1 MTTTTKLP
9 VLDLTKGTE
18 RRPSEPFAATKAW
31 TRGSLRPSEWS
42 VPVSDAVKREL
53 AAVVTAL
60 RQQTLPMLLLR
71 REHFELAASR
81 RMMAEA
87 KHMTDTGRGFTM
99 IDRLPLD
106 DWSEEEGRT
115 VYWLLGQLFSQPV
128 AQSSK
133 GTIFREVV
141 NAEGN
146 FGYGHN
152 GANGT
157 GRLTYHSDNSGNR
170 LLPTYA
176 ALLCLHG
183 AEAGGES
190 QYCSLYTMYN
200 ALLAAAPDALERL
213 FQPFLHDRQ
222 GKVPDGEPQ
231 VLKAPAITYDDQ
243 RLTSRFS
250 MNKIRSGYSKAG
262 EDLDERTEAAMET
275 LVDLIDAKKL
285 AAEYLM
291 ERGHIQIINNREG
304 LHHRSAFR
312 EGPVHKRH
320 MVRLW
325 MRDMGRPFYDG

>member
-1 MTTTTKLP
+1 MTTTSKPP
-9 VLDLTKGTE
+9 VLDLTAGME
-18 RRPSEPFAATKAW
+18 RRPNGPFAVAKVW
-31 TRGSLRPSEWS
+31 TRASLRPSEWT
-42 VPVSDAVKREL
+42 VPVTDAVKREL
-53 AAVVTAL
+53 AAVVASL
-60 RQQTLPMLLLR
+60 RKQTLPVLLLR
-71 REHFELAASR
+71 PEQFDLAASR

-87 KHMTDTGRGFTM
+87 KHMTDAGRGFTM

-106 DWSEEEGRT
+106 DWSEEEGRA

-157 GRLTYHSDNSGNR
+157 GRLTYHSDNSSNR
-170 LLPTYA
+170 LIPTYA
-176 ALLCLHG
+176 ALFCLHG
-183 AEAGGES
+183 AEEGGES

-200 ALLAAAPDALERL
+200 ALSREAPDVLDRL
-213 FQPFLHDRQ
+213 FQPFFHDRQ
-222 GKVPDGEPQ
+222 GKAPAGEPD
-231 VLKAPAITYDDQ
+231 VLMAPAVSYDG
-243 RLTSRFS
+243 RYLTSRFS
-250 MNKIRSGYSKAG
+250 MNKIRNGYKKAG
-262 EDLDERTEAAMET
+262 EEFDRRTQAAMENM
-275 LVDLIDAKKL
+275 IDIIDGGNL

-304 LHHRSAFR
+304 LHYRKAFR
-312 EGPVHKRH
+312 DGPVHKRH

-325 MRDMGRPFYDG
+325 LRDTGSPFYEG

>member
-1 MTTTTKLP
+1 MISTP
-9 VLDLTKGTE
+9 AILDLTLGTE
-18 RRPSEPFAATKAW
+18 RRPSGPFDGDKAW
-31 TRGSLRPSEWS
+31 TRQALRPSDWT
-42 VPVSDAVKREL
+42 VTVTDAVKREL
-53 AAVVTAL
+53 AQVVASL
-60 RQQTLPMLLLR
+60 RQQTLPVYLLR
-71 REHFELAASR
+71 PAHFELAASR

-87 KHMTDTGRGFTM
+87 KHLTDAGRGFAM

-106 DWSEEEGRT
+106 DWSEEEGRA

-146 FGYGHN
+146 NGYGYN

-190 QYCSLYTMYN
+190 QYCSLYTMFN
-200 ALLAAAPDALERL
+200 ALREAAPDALERL

-231 VLKAPAITYDDQ
+231 VLKAPAITYDG
-243 RLTSRFS
+243 RYLTSRFS
-250 MNKIRSGYSKAG
+250 MNKIRTGYKKAG
-262 EDLDERTEAAMET
+262 EELDRRTVTAMET

-312 EGPVHKRH
+312 DGPVHKRH

-325 MRDMGRPFYDG
+325 LRDTGRPFYDG